1 MSFLSIYCSTNQFLN
16 INLLVWKMKKEHL
29 TKISLMISIVG
40 TLVLITLAEYTHP
53 PILKIN
59 EITDEHL
66 ESKIT
71 LQAKI
76 LTIRNNDG
84 LSFLILSDS
93 TGTIKAL
100 TFDEL
105 DIEKNSKIE
114 IEGVVE
120 KYQGEFEIL
129 IDKINLLE

>member
-1 MSFLSIYCSTNQFLN
+1 
-16 INLLVWKMKKEHL
+16 MKKKHL
-29 TKISLMISIVG
+29 TNISIIISLVG
-40 TLVLITLAEYTHP
+40 TLILITLAEYSHP
-53 PILKIN
+53 PFLEIN
-59 EITDEHL
+59 NITENNL

-71 LQAKI
+71 LQTKI
-76 LTIRNNDG
+76 LSIRTSEG
-84 LSFLILSDS
+84 LSFLTLSDS

-105 DIEKNSKIE
+105 DLEKNSKVE

-129 IDKINLLE
+129 IDKIKLLE

>member
-1 MSFLSIYCSTNQFLN
+1 
-16 INLLVWKMKKEHL
+16 MKKNHL
-29 TKISLMISIVG
+29 TSLSLVISIIG
-40 TLVLITLAEYTHP
+40 TLILLILSEYTHP
-53 PILKIN
+53 PFLQIN
-59 EITDEHL
+59 EITEEHL

-76 LTIRNNDG
+76 LTIRNSNG
-84 LSFLILSDS
+84 LSFLTLSDS

-105 DIEKNSKIE
+105 DLEKNSIIE

>member
-1 MSFLSIYCSTNQFLN
+1 
-16 INLLVWKMKKEHL
+16 MKKEHL
-29 TKISLMISIVG
+29 TNISLIISIVG

-53 PILKIN
+53 PFLQIN
-59 EITDEHL
+59 EITEEHL

-71 LQAKI
+71 LQAKV
-76 LTIRNNDG
+76 LTIRNSED
-84 LSFLILSDS
+84 LSFLTLSDS

-105 DIEKNSKIE
+105 DLKKNSRIE